1 MPMINPQHGAIVE
14 IKEARKHVQAAIA
27 RPSERTYH
35 LYQAE
40 ELLESGLGRIRAEW
54 REKE

>member
-1 MPMINPQHGAIVE
+1 MINPQHGAIVE